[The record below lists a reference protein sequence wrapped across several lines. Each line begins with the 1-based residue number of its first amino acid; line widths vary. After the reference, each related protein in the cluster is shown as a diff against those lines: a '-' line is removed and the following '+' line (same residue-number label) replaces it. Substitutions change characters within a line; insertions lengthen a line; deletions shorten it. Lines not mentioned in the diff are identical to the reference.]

1 MELGTNS
8 QSNSNS
14 QDPYLILGLK
24 MGASFDD
31 IQEARDKK
39 LVQAGDDQIKKAKIE
54 AAYDS
59 LLMVSLKS
67 RQLGNASD
75 DAINASKKEDEVKK
89 VGEIAL
95 GSLLTKLKNLNLNLN
110 STKDEASRS
119 NFFPNL
125 EFPSGIEL
133 QIRIALGMLA
143 FLLVLIVPSE
153 SVELILSIS
162 TIGLF
167 ISQARRGR
175 PFFSSIFWC
184 ILLLSVGLLSGA
196 LLLGGAQSFVDNTA
210 SLSPDKLEAIP
221 AVFLLWLGA
230 LFLE

>member
-1 MELGTNS
+1 MTPGTNS

-14 QDPYLILGLK
+14 QDPYLILGLNE
-24 MGASFDD
+24 GASFDD

-39 LVQAGDDQIKKAKIE
+39 LVQAGDDQLSKAKVE

-67 RQLGNASD
+67 RQLGNVSNE
-75 DAINASKKEDEVKK
+75 AINASKKEDEAKK
-89 VGEIAL
+89 IGEAGP
-95 GSLLTKLKNLNLNLN
+95 GSLLTKLKNLNLPK
-110 STKDEASRS
+110 SEASTS
-119 NFFPNL
+119 NFLPSL
-125 EFPSGIEL
+125 ELPSGQEL
-133 QIRIALGMLA
+133 NIRIALGILS
-143 FLLVLIVPSE
+143 FLLVLIVPSD
-153 SVELILSIS
+153 SVELILSLS

-175 PFFSSIFWC
+175 PFFASILWC

-196 LLLGGAQSFVDNTA
+196 LLLGSAQSLIENTG
-210 SLSPDKLEAIP
+210 SLPSDKWEAIP
-221 AVFLLWLGA
+221 AVFLIWLGV